1 MSQKLLYLLDRVI
14 RSKSHKLR
22 KENEYIWF
30 CPFCNHYKPKL
41 QINLI
46 SEKWHCWVCNAKG
59 RSLFQLFKKL
69 NSSTSEIDE
78 LNNIVGRNFYSQKSY
93 TSTSNAIKKV
103 ELPKEFKPLWNGGNN
118 IVKRH
123 TLNYLY
129 KRGITSEDIIK
140 YNIGYC
146 SDGLYSNRIIIP
158 SYDLEG
164 QLNFFVGRDF
174 YKSKMK
180 YKNCFSSKNVIGFE
194 LFINWDEPIVLVEGP
209 FDAISA
215 KRNAIPLFGKTI
227 LSNLKKKIYEKKVT
241 DIYIALD
248 SDALID
254 SIKIMEEFMKNGIN
268 VYLIKSTKKDPAE
281 MGFYKFI
288 ELTRESKQ
296 FKFSDLIK
304 LKLNENTKKY
314 METL

>member
-1 MSQKLLYLLDRVI
+1 MLQNLLYLLDRVI

-41 QINLI
+41 QINLV
-46 SEKWHCWVCNAKG
+46 SEKWHCWVCDVKG

-69 NSSTSEIDE
+69 NSSTTEIDE
-78 LNNIVGRNFYSQKSY
+78 LNDIVGRDFYKSHI
-93 TSTSNAIKKV
+93 SISNVIKRV
-103 ELPKEFKPLWNGGNN
+103 ELPKEFKPLWNGGNS
-118 IVKRH
+118 IIKRH
-123 TLNYLY
+123 ALNYLY
-129 KRGITSEDIIK
+129 KRNIADEDIIK

-146 SDGLYSNRIIIP
+146 DFGLYSNRIIIP

-180 YKNCFSSKNVIGFE
+180 YKNCFSSKNIIGFE
-194 LFINWDEPIVLVEGP
+194 LFINWDEPLILVEGS
-209 FDAISA
+209 FDAIAA

-248 SDALID
+248 KDALTD
-254 SIKIMEEFMKNGIN
+254 SVKIMEEFMKNGIT
-268 VYLIKSTKKDPAE
+268 VYLIKSTKKDPSDI
-281 MGFYKFI
+281 GFYKFI
-288 ELTRESKQ
+288 ELTRETKQ

-304 LKLNENTKKY
+304 LKLNGNTKRY